1 MFKAILLQS
10 WHSLSDS
17 KLEEA
22 LRVCI
27 DFMLFTGLGI
37 EHATPD
43 ETTICRFRNKL
54 VKLGLDSELFEE
66 INRQI
71 ELQGLKVEK
80 ATGAIIDASVIESAA
95 KPNRCIEVAID
106 RSEEDNED
114 PKTNPENV
122 DELKIHE
129 SKDPDAKWLKKGKKC
144 YFGYKLFLS
153 TDDKDGY
160 ATGIDATSANKSET
174 KHLAEFVKKIPCRKG
189 MRLYGDTH

>member
-1 MFKAILLQS
+1 MSFFEYAVKNRLGSENKLVKIEALIDWQPIKEKLSEIHKNEYKAAPGTKPYKSLSMFKAILLQS

-95 KPNRCIEVAID
+95 KPNRCIEAAID

-122 DELKIHE
+122 D
-129 SKDPDAKWLKKGKKC
+129 
-144 YFGYKLFLS
+144 
-153 TDDKDGY
+153 DKD
-160 ATGIDATSANKSET
+160 S
-174 KHLAEFVKKIPCRKG
+174 
-189 MRLYGDTH
+189 